1 MTDKQLRSHLQR
13 LVRRASVTLMLNR
26 LLTFLLVNAVLY
38 ILLLL
43 LVIFADVSLLLLNL
57 ILFSSLALFPC
68 YLLAPLPQGSL
79 RLFIRRSDT
88 HCLLE
93 SYLETRQAEQRRYM
107 LRELERLL
115 RVMST
120 QSIAPL
126 RLKGLNTKLL
136 VALLA
141 CLVCYQAVLLF
152 RFDGFSWS
160 FSARDLKARS
170 LALENGGDEGGLQET
185 AAGLE
190 APPTGG
196 DLPLPQEGE
205 SAALRPEAPP
215 PLDMT
220 VPPGSG
226 TDAPAGVRRISGDVK
241 TKANSEADGETDR
254 GQPAAPAAGAGGR
267 VGSGVESEEPGGG
280 ETGRGQQQA
289 GSAGRGFLES
299 PLAEYEAALRELA
312 ARGGSELAAGSLSE
326 AAEAGAYPRGV
337 FGDYTGSVQL
347 LSSLDPLLARI
358 QSDYLRLIDERFRP

>member
-1 MTDKQLRSHLQR
+1 MTEKRLRSHLQR
-13 LVRRASVTLMLNR
+13 LVRRASATLMLNR
-26 LLTFLLVNAVLY
+26 LLTFLLINALLY

-43 LVIFADVSLLLLNL
+43 LVIFADLPLLQLNL

-68 YLLAPLPQGSL
+68 YLLVPLPQGSL
-79 RLFIRRSDT
+79 RLFIRRHDT

-107 LRELERLL
+107 LRGLERLL
-115 RVMST
+115 SVMSD
-120 QSIAPL
+120 QRIAPL

-136 VALLA
+136 IASLA
-141 CLVCYQAVLLF
+141 CLLCYQAGLLF
-152 RFDGFSWS
+152 RFDSFAWS
-160 FSARDLKARS
+160 FSAQDLKARS
-170 LALENGGDEGGLQET
+170 LALENGRGEDALQET

-190 APPTGG
+190 APRRGG
-196 DLPLPQEGE
+196 EIPQEVE

-215 PLDMT
+215 PLDLS

-226 TDAPAGVRRISGDVK
+226 TDAPAGVRRIGGKEETGAD
-241 TKANSEADGETDR
+241 AEADGETDR
-254 GQPAAPAAGAGGR
+254 EQPASPADGARAG
-267 VGSGVESEEPGGG
+267 GSGVDSEEPADA

-299 PLAEYEAALRELA
+299 PLSEYEAVLRELA

-326 AAEAGAYPRGV
+326 ATVAGAYPRGV
-337 FGDYTGSVQL
+337 FSDYAGSVQP

-358 QSDYLRLIDERFRP
+358 QSDYLRLINERFRP